1 MRAHAAHG
9 AVFTPRPARHHGFS
23 PRALMN
29 DFLRSNT
36 SHGTAALVA
45 LTLAASCARTP
56 AEGTRTTA
64 SGSAQAANSVRDVR
78 TARAAL
84 AGWERSVRVSGELV
98 AFEQATLSAKVPG
111 RLAPITFD
119 LGTRVA
125 RGDVLARVDPRDYEL
140 RVEQAL
146 AALQSARARL
156 GLAADGEVDAVTP
169 EDAAIVRGAR
179 AQLSDATRE
188 RDRARD
194 LLKGGVGAQATVD
207 AAETRVLAADSA
219 LQDALEEVQ
228 NRRAT
233 LAQRRADVALAR
245 QQLEDAQVR
254 APFDGVV
261 AARLAGAGDY
271 LTAGAPIAR
280 VLRFDPLRLRLDV
293 PEREAAGI
301 QAGQSVRVLL
311 EGATEPVTGT
321 LVRTAPELGARNRT
335 LRVEAELANPVGALR
350 PGSFA
355 RAEIVVEADAQA
367 LSVPTDALVRFAGI
381 DKVIVVEGGK
391 AVERRVTIGRMDGAR
406 VEVLNG
412 LAAGDEVVLAPG
424 NLPGGSAVRVTP

>member
-1 MRAHAAHG
+1 
-9 AVFTPRPARHHGFS
+9 
-23 PRALMN
+23 MN
-29 DFLRSNT
+29 DFFRSK
-36 SHGTAALVA
+36 SSRRAAGVVA
-45 LTLAASCARTP
+45 LTCALSCAPAPAGSKLATGNSSTP
-56 AEGTRTTA
+56 ATIT
-64 SGSAQAANSVRDVR
+64 VREVR

-156 GLAADGEVDAVTP
+156 GLSADGEDDAVTP

-207 AAETRVLAADSA
+207 AAETRVLAAESA

-233 LAQRRADVALAR
+233 LAQRRADIALAR

-301 QAGQSVRVLL
+301 QAGQSVRVVL
-311 EGATEPVTGT
+311 EGAVEPVTGK

-335 LRVEAELANPVGALR
+335 LRVEAELANPDGELR

-355 RAEIVVEADAQA
+355 RAEIVVDAEAQT
-367 LSVPTDALVRFAGI
+367 LTVPAGALVRFAGI

-391 AVERRVTIGRMDGAR
+391 AVERRVTVGRTDGAR
-406 VEVLNG
+406 VEVLDG

-424 NLPGGSAVRVTP
+424 NLPGGSAVRVTH

>member
-1 MRAHAAHG
+1 
-9 AVFTPRPARHHGFS
+9 
-23 PRALMN
+23 MN
-29 DFLRSNT
+29 DFFRSK
-36 SHGTAALVA
+36 SSRRAAGVVA
-45 LTLAASCARTP
+45 LTCALSCAPAPAGSKLATGNSSTP
-56 AEGTRTTA
+56 ATIT
-64 SGSAQAANSVRDVR
+64 VREVR

-156 GLAADGEVDAVTP
+156 GLSADGEDDAVTP

-207 AAETRVLAADSA
+207 AAETRVLAAESA

-233 LAQRRADVALAR
+233 LAQRRADIALAR

-311 EGATEPVTGT
+311 EGAAEPVTGK

-335 LRVEAELANPVGALR
+335 LRVEAELANPDGALR

-355 RAEIVVEADAQA
+355 RAEIVVDAEAQT
-367 LSVPTDALVRFAGI
+367 LTVPAGALVRFAGI

-391 AVERRVTIGRMDGAR
+391 AVERRVTVGRTDGAR
-406 VEVLNG
+406 VEVLDG

-424 NLPGGSAVRVTP
+424 NLPGGSAVRVTH